1 MVKENMSLKDP
12 ISFMQG
18 HLGYSDEEM
27 KIFLKDPRI
36 KTTLKQSF
44 ALLNKTFVVEVIKS
58 HGCNSQHKPGDK
70 FYFDGVGN
78 LLTKL
83 SPKKICIYALSQ
95 IERLIFG
102 AHELFFAEQ
111 DPNDMKIK
119 RVGCFDVGLKCGGWG
134 RIIMEIKMIDR
145 KDIELL

>member
-1 MVKENMSLKDP
+1 MEKENMKSKNM
-12 ISFMQG
+12 ISFMQE
-18 HLGYSDEEM
+18 HLGYTNEEM

-36 KTTLKQSF
+36 KTTLSQSF
-44 ALLNKTFVVEVIKS
+44 ALLNKSIVVEVIKS
-58 HGCNSQHKPGDK
+58 HGCNSLHKPGDK

-102 AHELFFAEQ
+102 AHELFFAKQ
-111 DPNDMKIK
+111 DPNDMRIK

-134 RIIMEIKMIDR
+134 RIIMEIKIIDR
-145 KDIELL
+145 KAI